1 MNMNDYQKYE
11 MGEMIDRFQQN
22 LKKVYAEVVVNAKS
36 IIKELREGKEPLDVS
51 LTKEAKTVLLK
62 IEDQWEKDPEA
73 AREVLRAIG
82 FPMNCRAIVE
92 LMIRLQDQK

>member
-1 MNMNDYQKYE
+1 LH
-11 MGEMIDRFQQN
+11 RH
-22 LKKVYAEVVVNAKS
+22 
-36 IIKELREGKEPLDVS
+36 

-73 AREVLRAIG
+73 ACEVLRAIG
-82 FPMNCRAIVE
+82 FPMNCREIVE